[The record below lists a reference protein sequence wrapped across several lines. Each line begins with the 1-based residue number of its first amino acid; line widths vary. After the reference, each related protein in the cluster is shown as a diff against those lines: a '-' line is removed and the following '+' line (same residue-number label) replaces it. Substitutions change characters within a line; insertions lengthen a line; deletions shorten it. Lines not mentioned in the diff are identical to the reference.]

1 MKKIL
6 PSWLVALTGFI
17 AWIVMAVGFF
27 TYDAWMIFWSAIVV
41 TITGSI
47 LVCRVISKAMDSS
60 ASGHLPWWYGV

>member
-6 PSWLVALTGFI
+6 PSWLVALIGFI

-41 TITGSI
+41 VIAGVILFYRVGSK
-47 LVCRVISKAMDSS
+47 VMD
-60 ASGHLPWWYGV
+60 AKFPMPWWYGGL